1 MPASQRMTKPG
12 IRKQI
17 LAMREQ
23 LAPDKRAAYS
33 AAISAHII
41 ELEIYRRSGA
51 ILGYMNFGA
60 EFTSE
65 LWIRQVLMDG
75 KKLALPRVNHHTNQ
89 LDLYWVED
97 LENQLGAGLWGI
109 REPIVERCERLNTL
123 NEVEF
128 ALLPGV
134 AFTRNGE
141 RLGYGGGFYDKLLG
155 RMTHQ
160 PVLAAA
166 AFALQIVEHIPQ
178 ENTDMKVDWIIT
190 EPETIVCSVQE

>member
-17 LAMREQ
+17 LTLREQ

-97 LENQLGAGLWGI
+97 LENQLAAGLWGI

-190 EPETIVCSVQE
+190 EQETIVCSVQE